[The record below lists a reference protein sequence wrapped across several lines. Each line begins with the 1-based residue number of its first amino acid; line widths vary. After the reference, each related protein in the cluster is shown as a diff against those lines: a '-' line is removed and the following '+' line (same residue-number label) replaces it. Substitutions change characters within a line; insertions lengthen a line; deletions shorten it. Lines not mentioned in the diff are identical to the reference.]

1 MKKLVLVAASLAA
14 LTVCPAFAA
23 PSSRDAARMAT
34 GRHLYLPVIA
44 TSPSVGLPDLPPR
57 QLLQAP
63 AAPSSVSPP
72 ATPSFSD
79 RVTSCLQSFP
89 LNAGIGNNP
98 TDRDT
103 YVRQCV
109 N

>member
-1 MKKLVLVAASLAA
+1 MKKLVLVVASLAMLA
-14 LTVCPAFAA
+14 TYPAFAM
-23 PSSRDAARMAT
+23 PGS
-34 GRHLYLPVIA
+34 HLYLPVIG
-44 TSPSVGLPDLPPR
+44 TSPSVGLPDLPPA
-57 QLLQAP
+57 QLLQTP
-63 AAPSSVSPP
+63 APSSVSPP

-79 RVTSCLQSFP
+79 RVTNCIQSFP

-98 TDRDT
+98 TDRDS